1 MIQFPITFRI
11 PIPIRIISQVPI
23 PYSSPNYLPTPKQ
36 ISNRFRFGFGPMFGI
51 KSTRALG
58 QAKWYWSTR
67 FELGFTIRMGFG
79 TEFGK
84 TYLPSRVPRPQGTK

>member
-1 MIQFPITFRI
+1 MI
-11 PIPIRIISQVPI
+11 PIPIQIISQVPI
-23 PYSSPNYLPTPKQ
+23 PYSGLSPNYLPNPKQ
-36 ISNRFRFGFGPMFGI
+36 ISNGFQLRFGPMFGI

-67 FELGFTIRMGFG
+67 FALGFTIRMGFG

-84 TYLPSRVPRPQGTK
+84 TYLPSRVPRP